1 MNKLLIVCV
10 CVFSAL
16 TTKAQSGIYE
26 SYAILSVNGGANKYY
41 DMNAATGNTDFNGN
55 YLGNFF
61 PGSSLVV
68 KGGQNKTFKCG
79 GCDITNGFLQYRVY
93 LTSGGPSGAFTGI
106 SMNFLS
112 NDAGGCGG
120 NQTWEGTSGLTNIIS
135 SLSVAGNYTLE
146 VYSTAA
152 YQFCGNGTHFS
163 NNGGANY
170 RANFNYCSSNTLRTN
185 ASLDC
190 ENSVIPTYGNT
201 FMNNCGIIAKVVP
214 QGASP
219 ISGSVNA
226 CVYTYTKAG
235 RHPGAF
241 TVYAP
246 RVYDI
251 EPAANASTATARVT
265 LYYTQS
271 DFDEYDTE
279 LGYDALPNSSTDPDL
294 TNKKV
299 YMVLTKYSNNTSFGS
314 FSDPGDMINPN
325 DADITW
331 NSANN
336 WWEISF
342 DNTGFSEF
350 YLHTGVSIL
359 NDKQPQLTG
368 NTRNQYNELNW
379 FLPCGSDVQQVQLQ
393 KQTANGN
400 FETIRIYHSAQISCG
415 TTVTEK
421 DYSIASGAQYYR
433 LVSRNVQA
441 QETFSPVIKI
451 NNRLTIQQTAS
462 IYPNPVKDLLLL
474 KYNATQNERI
484 TVLVTD
490 INGSTVK
497 TIPLQQTTGI
507 QQHALNMQ
515 QLLPGMYVLSIKG
528 SSGNTIRPIRFV
540 KN

>member
-1 MNKLLIVCV
+1 AQV
-10 CVFSAL
+10 
-16 TTKAQSGIYE
+16 KAQSGIYE

-93 LTSGGPSGAFTGI
+93 LTSGGPSGTFTGI
-106 SMNFLS
+106 SMNFVS

-120 NQTWEGTSGLTNIIS
+120 NQTWEGTGGTTNIIG
-135 SLSVAGNYTLE
+135 SLGVPGNYTLE
-146 VYSTAA
+146 VYSTAD
-152 YQFCGNGTHFS
+152 YQFCGNGTNYS

-170 RANFNYCSSNTLRTN
+170 KATFNYCNSNTLRTA

-201 FMNNCGIIAKVVP
+201 FASNCGIIATVVP
-214 QGASP
+214 QGVSP
-219 ISGSVNA
+219 ISGMVNA

-235 RHPGAF
+235 RHPGAY

-251 EPAANASTATARVT
+251 EPAANATTATARVT

-279 LGYDALPNSSTDPDL
+279 LGYDALPNSGSDPDL
-294 TNKKV
+294 VNKKV
-299 YMVLTKYSNNTSFGS
+299 YMVLTKYSNNTAFGS
-314 FSDPGDMINPN
+314 FSDPGSFINPN
-325 DADITW
+325 DADIVW
-331 NSANN
+331 NSARN

-359 NDKQPQLTG
+359 NDKQPRLSASARTG
-368 NTRNQYNELNW
+368 YNELNW
-379 FLPCGSDVQQVQLQ
+379 MLPCGSNIQEVYLQ
-393 KQTANGN
+393 KQMPGGAFN
-400 FETIRIYHSAQISCG
+400 TIRRYMAASVPCG
-415 TTVTEK
+415 RTVFEK
-421 DYSIASGAQYYR
+421 DHSITEGASYYR
-433 LVSRNVQA
+433 LVSRNTQA
-441 QETFSPVIKI
+441 QETISPLVKVEQQ
-451 NNRLTIQQTAS
+451 LTLPGMAS
-462 IYPNPVKDLLLL
+462 IQPNPVNNLLLL
-474 KYNATQNERI
+474 RYKTAQRATLHIQVLDVTGR
-484 TVLVTD
+484 TVM
-490 INGSTVK
+490 ST
-497 TIPLQQTTGI
+497 TLQQNAGI
-507 QQHALNMQ
+507 QQHVINTQPLQ
-515 QLLPGMYVLSIKG
+515 PGLYLLTIKDHTG
-528 SSGNTIRPIRFV
+528 KTAQTMRFV
-540 KN
+540 KE